1 MWTGMSE
8 RWPNAW
14 EPKAA
19 LVDRIDLPDSPEDS
33 LFTNLQLINMLQDI
47 LEKRSDLVERRKQLA
62 RAFVAEGQ
70 LNNALREYKHI
81 LRETLPD
88 NEFLEEAARFL
99 DKVGLSWD
107 ATKTRDRMTNTQ

>member
-1 MWTGMSE
+1 
-8 RWPNAW
+8 
-14 EPKAA
+14 
-19 LVDRIDLPDSPEDS
+19 
-33 LFTNLQLINMLQDI
+33 MLQDI